1 MAALLCLGAA
11 AALNAQSLAGDWQGT
26 LAAAGVNLRLVIHLA
41 QRPTGEFQGTLD
53 SPDQGARGIP
63 LAGVAVEN
71 GRVRFTVPQVG
82 GTFEGTL
89 NETRTTIDGAWT
101 QGASLPLKLTRSEG
115 AAAAAAA
122 VRRPQTPQAPFSY
135 REELVS
141 YANSAAGIALAGTL
155 TIPSGTG
162 PFSAVLLVTGS
173 GPQDRDETIL
183 GHRPFLVIADGLTRR
198 GIAVLRADDRGVGKS
213 TGTFATA
220 ATSDFVT
227 DAAAGIEYLRSRPE
241 VDRRRIGILGHS
253 EGGLV
258 GPLVASRDSGVAFL
272 VLLAGPAVPGDELL
286 MQQVMAIG
294 RAQGAS
300 DALLD
305 AAMPR
310 QRALFDLVKS
320 DIDTAALTAKLK
332 EMLTGLV
339 PDSQLGAQIAQ
350 ATSPEYRSLLQS
362 DPAPALRA
370 LRIPV
375 LAIYGGKDLQVP
387 GDANAA
393 AAREALSANPRAEVV
408 EFPGLNHLFQTAN
421 TGLPA
426 EYGQIE
432 ETLAPAVLTRIG
444 AWISALAR

>member
-1 MAALLCLGAA
+1 
-11 AALNAQSLAGDWQGT
+11 
-26 LAAAGVNLRLVIHLA
+26 
-41 QRPTGEFQGTLD
+41 
-53 SPDQGARGIP
+53 
-63 LAGVAVEN
+63 
-71 GRVRFTVPQVG
+71 
-82 GTFEGTL
+82 
-89 NETRTTIDGAWT
+89 
-101 QGASLPLKLTRSEG
+101 
-115 AAAAAAA
+115 
-122 VRRPQTPQAPFSY
+122 
-135 REELVS
+135 
-141 YANSAAGIALAGTL
+141 
-155 TIPSGTG
+155 
-162 PFSAVLLVTGS
+162 
-173 GPQDRDETIL
+173 
-183 GHRPFLVIADGLTRR
+183 
-198 GIAVLRADDRGVGKS
+198 
-213 TGTFATA
+213 
-220 ATSDFVT
+220 
-227 DAAAGIEYLRSRPE
+227 

-370 LRIPV
+370 QRIPV